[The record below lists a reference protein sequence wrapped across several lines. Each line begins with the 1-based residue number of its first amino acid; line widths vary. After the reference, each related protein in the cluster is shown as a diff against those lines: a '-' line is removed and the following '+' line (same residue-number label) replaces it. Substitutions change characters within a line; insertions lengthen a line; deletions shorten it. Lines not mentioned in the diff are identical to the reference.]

1 MLQKLRRSLKWIGA
15 AAVGVLLLSAG
26 CSAFDEQQSRWVFQP
41 SSHSWNGGRGAAG
54 VDDAWIEFT
63 SEETRTPIKLHA
75 LWMPQPVAGA
85 PVMLYLHGARWDVRS
100 SASRMRRMHD
110 LGFAV
115 LGVDY
120 RGFGQSTA
128 ENPTESRAVEDAR
141 HAWDWLALQHPGVP
155 RYVYGHSLGSAIAVR
170 LAGET
175 KPAEQPAGVI
185 LEGAF
190 PSIPELMGT
199 FRYGWLPL
207 GPLVTQRFDAA
218 SRIADLHMPILMLHG
233 GSDSLV
239 PASLGEA
246 LYGRIKAPKRFVL
259 IEGGSHHNASAL
271 ARSEIQ
277 DAMTQ
282 LFGLSGSTGSGS

>member
-1 MLQKLRRSLKWIGA
+1 M
-15 AAVGVLLLSAG
+15 LSAG

-41 SSHSWNGGRGAAG
+41 SAYSWNDGRGAAG
-54 VDDAWIEFT
+54 VNDAWIGFK
-63 SEETRTPIKLHA
+63 SEQTGSAIRLHA
-75 LWMPQPVAGA
+75 LWMPQHVADA
-85 PVMLYLHGARWDVRS
+85 PLMLYLHGARWDVRS

-115 LGVDY
+115 LGIDY
-120 RGFGQSTA
+120 RGFGESSH
-128 ENPTESRAVEDAR
+128 EEPTEARAAEDAR
-141 HAWDWLALQHPGVP
+141 QAWDWLGAHHPGVR

-170 LAGET
+170 LAAEE
-175 KPAEQPAGVI
+175 PAAKQPAGLV

-190 PSIPELMGT
+190 GSIPDLMAT

-218 SRIADLHMPILMLHG
+218 SRIADLKMPVLMLHG
-233 GSDSLV
+233 ASDSLV
-239 PASLGEA
+239 PAALGEA
-246 LYGRIKAPKRFVL
+246 LYERVKAPKRFLL

-271 ARSEIQ
+271 AQGEIR

-282 LFGLSGSTGSGS
+282 LFGLSAGASS